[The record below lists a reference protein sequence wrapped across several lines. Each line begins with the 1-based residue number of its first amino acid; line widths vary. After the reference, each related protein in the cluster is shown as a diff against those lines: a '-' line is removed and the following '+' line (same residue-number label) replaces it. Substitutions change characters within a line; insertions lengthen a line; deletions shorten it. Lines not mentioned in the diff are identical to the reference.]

1 MGIAAPWRWIR
12 VWRSPARIRPPP
24 SRLRFAS
31 PSLPYPNGA
40 LWNPRLLIWFFSC
53 FFSFCSRNN
62 VEGRAERSAWSFI
75 HRTPGGWALEQWHR
89 LSGLHLGPRIALMW
103 RHKAT
108 NRVGL
113 HLSVAVD
120 IAAGDWSCCGGVMNL
135 LEGVW
140 HTRFVIKL

>member
-53 FFSFCSRNN
+53 FFSFCSSNN
-62 VEGRAERSAWSFI
+62 GEGRAERSAWSFI
-75 HRTPGGWALEQWHR
+75 HRTPSGWAVAQAVRSASGPTNSINVTAQNHKPCR
-89 LSGLHLGPRIALMW
+89 LLF
-103 RHKAT
+103 
-108 NRVGL
+108 
-113 HLSVAVD
+113 SVAVD
-120 IAAGDWSCCGGVMNL
+120 IAAGDWSCRGGVMNL